1 MYCFLRPLAGVVWS
15 GRGSASFFMRCTA
28 PAMLLVIALLRITK
42 GDRAVPGTMELLILA
57 SVPLVGL
64 LLIISAIFRLRK
76 KLSLSEKPTLGA
88 YVNELGG
95 YALIG
100 VILLVGGLV
109 FAASKLGTSP
119 PADEQQSKTPQPR
132 IQTEGVGRHESGK
145 AEAPLVPDGQI
156 EKDRPSAVLNRLAGH
171 WDIVA
176 EQNGEAT
183 VVAKVIASQL
193 EKSPWVVRQMFDLE
207 GVLHGIQVTGFDAD
221 RSQYHYYRVGLGSAA
236 SHFAGTWDADD
247 RSFTWVKHPSGDDG
261 EIMRERVE
269 DARIEATH
277 EIIEDEVVQRSS
289 TFELRR
295 TKPPLEYN
303 WGSPLYKKYE
313 GTWSTDTK
321 VTADEESRET
331 KGRVIFARLPN
342 TNQLVA
348 LYFNSPSGNLA
359 DIQLVYFDG
368 DEKPLRRRWITN
380 AGDPIELKG
389 TLNEDKQSIVWT
401 GPAGAGDTLELTDDF
416 SGNAQFESR
425 IRLVSEAGEA
435 QPIATTELHRIE
447 Q

>member
-1 MYCFLRPLAGVVWS
+1 VNGPELKSPNDILS
-15 GRGSASFFMRCTA
+15 G
-28 PAMLLVIALLRITK
+28 
-42 GDRAVPGTMELLILA
+42 
-57 SVPLVGL
+57 
-64 LLIISAIFRLRK
+64 
-76 KLSLSEKPTLGA
+76 
-88 YVNELGG
+88 
-95 YALIG
+95 
-100 VILLVGGLV
+100 
-109 FAASKLGTSP
+109 
-119 PADEQQSKTPQPR
+119 
-132 IQTEGVGRHESGK
+132 
-145 AEAPLVPDGQI
+145 
-156 EKDRPSAVLNRLAGH
+156 LAGH

-193 EKSPWVVRQMFDLE
+193 EKSPWVVRQMFDIE

-247 RSFTWVKHPSGDDG
+247 RSFTWVKQPSGDDG

-313 GTWSTDTK
+313 GTWSTNTK
-321 VTADEESRET
+321 ASIGDESRES

-348 LYFNSPSGNLA
+348 LYFNNSSGNLA
-359 DIQLVYFDG
+359 DIHLVYFDG

-389 TLNEDKQSIVWT
+389 TLNEDKQSVVWT

-425 IRLVSEAGEA
+425 IRLASEAGEA
-435 QPIATTELHRIE
+435 LPIATTELHRIE